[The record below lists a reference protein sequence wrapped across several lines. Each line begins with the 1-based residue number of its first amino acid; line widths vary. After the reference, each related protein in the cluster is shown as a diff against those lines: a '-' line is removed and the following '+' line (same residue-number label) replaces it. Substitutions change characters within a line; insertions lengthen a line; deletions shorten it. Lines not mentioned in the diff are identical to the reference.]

1 MPPNCVRL
9 NDSLAID
16 KTEIANIHWLE
27 YLYYLKVDSSDND
40 FKSAQLDSSAFPNY
54 GSSPSKISNYLHS
67 PEFRYYPVTGVTYE
81 QAVSYCK
88 WRSAIVNNRLNEKSE
103 FPVQYNYRLPTE
115 KEWEFSASGGLDLKT
130 YPFGIEEYL
139 IRPTLLEKSKKYYSQ
154 LKDTT
159 SLTLKQFKIIYNDSK
174 KRKQEAVFNVVH
186 KFPLGIKYGT
196 NRPISI
202 HEKSNITESASTIR
216 QLKFNKFGTT
226 DMVGNVSEM
235 VAEKGIAK
243 GGSWAHDL
251 QSSQINQ
258 RQYYK
263 KPEAWLGFRC
273 ICDVITKK

>member
-9 NDSLAID
+9 SDSLAID

-27 YLYYLKVDSSDND
+27 YLYYLKRDSSDND

-88 WRSAIVNNRLNEKSE
+88 WRSAIVNDLLNESD
-103 FPVQYNYRLPTE
+103 FQIQYRYRLPTE

-139 IRPTLLEKSKKYYSQ
+139 IRPTLLEKSKKYYSHI
-154 LKDTT
+154 KDTM
-159 SLTLKQFKIIYNDSK
+159 SITLKQFKNIYNDFK
-174 KRKQEAVFNVVH
+174 KRKQEAVFNVLH

-196 NRPISI
+196 NGPIPI
-202 HEKSNITESASTIR
+202 YEKSNKTESASTNR
-216 QLKFNKFGTT
+216 QLKSNKFGAT

-243 GGSWAHDL
+243 GGSWAHAL
-251 QSSQINQ
+251 ENSQIIQ

-273 ICDVITKK
+273 ICEVIAKN